1 MTVYLDM
8 VMLLNFLVDFLLLMG
23 ANRLCG
29 YPAGWKKVLLAAVL
43 GGVYGGTCLLPQLS
57 FLGNTLWRIVSL
69 LLMGWIAFGFSKSAV
84 RRCAVFFLLS
94 MALGGV
100 TMGIEDG
107 RFLSV
112 FVGALG
118 IFIICKVG
126 FRDKI
131 GAMNYVPVVLS
142 YGDRRLHLTALRDT
156 GNALTDPLTG
166 GSVLVVGADI
176 AQKLTGLTVQQL
188 NKPAEAILSANLP
201 GLRLIPY
208 HTVGNPGGMLLGMRM
223 QNVKIGSWQGSSLV
237 AFAPQQLGQDGTYQA
252 LTGGAA

>member
-29 YPAGWKKVLLAAVL
+29 YPAQWKKVLPAAAL
-43 GGVYGGTCLLPQLS
+43 GGVYGGTCLLPRFF
-57 FLGNTLWRIVSL
+57 FLANTLWRVVSL
-69 LLMGWIAFGFSKSAV
+69 LLMGWIAFGFSKSAI
-84 RRCAVFFLLS
+84 RRCAVFILLS
-94 MALGGV
+94 MALGGIA
-100 TMGIEDG
+100 MGFEKG
-107 RFLSV
+107 GFLSV
-112 FVGALG
+112 FVGAIG
-118 IFIICKVG
+118 IFVVCKVG

-131 GAMNYVPVVLS
+131 GTLNYVPVELS
-142 YGDRRLHLTALRDT
+142 YGNHRLKIMALRDT

-176 AQKLTGLTVQQL
+176 AEKLTGLTMQQL
-188 NKPAEAILSANLP
+188 NRPAEAILSANLP

-208 HTVGNPGGMLLGMRM
+208 HTVGNPAGMLLGMRM
-223 QNVKIGSWQGSSLV
+223 KNVKIGTWKGSSLV
-237 AFAPQQLGQDGTYQA
+237 AFAPQQLGQDDTYQA